1 MNRELTKNAF
11 IPSCYEKYI
20 APVKT
25 LFFLWVRQREF
36 LAMWGP
42 PVPPEAGDAML
53 PDFEGQCQTMLMLA
67 PRGISSIMGL
77 YAPAFVSE
85 LKARGILWFAN
96 ATTVAEAKSC

>member
-20 APVKT
+20 ASSEHLV
-25 LFFLWVRQREF
+25 FLVGSAAR
-36 LAMWGP
+36 
-42 PVPPEAGDAML
+42 VPCDVGTSCSTEAGDAML

-67 PRGISSIMGL
+67 PRVISSIMRL

>member
-1 MNRELTKNAF
+1 
-11 IPSCYEKYI
+11 
-20 APVKT
+20 
-25 LFFLWVRQREF
+25 
-36 LAMWGP
+36 MWGP

-53 PDFEGQCQTMLMLA
+53 LDFEGQCQTMLMIA
-67 PRGISSIMGL
+67 PRVISSIMGL